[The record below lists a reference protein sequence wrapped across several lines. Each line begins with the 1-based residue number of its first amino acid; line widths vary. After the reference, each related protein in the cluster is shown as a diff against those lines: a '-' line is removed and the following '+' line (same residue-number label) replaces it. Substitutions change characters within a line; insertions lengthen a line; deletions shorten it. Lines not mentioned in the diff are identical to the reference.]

1 MVVETRRGINTM
13 KTFSYDFIN
22 CYNSHI
28 KPSTMHSQDNA
39 TAWYFRRYLIQKI
52 ISVFE
57 FDGIPK
63 TWDIDYF
70 MYGLFVGGY
79 IGVIETDKFGVI
91 PQAGGFNCS
100 LSGVN
105 VFYRPTN
112 IVVTNHLLRG
122 IMRPQIGVDCEVIK
136 MQPDYGSC
144 WDIVSYY
151 ADLLALASESLAV
164 NIVNSKLAYVFACD
178 SKNVA
183 ESFKKM
189 FDRINEGN
197 PAVFA
202 DSKLFDESGEPL
214 WTTFQN
220 NLKQNYVAGDMLND
234 MLKIDARFCTEVG
247 IPNVNMAKNSGVTD
261 NEVEANNIDTETKA
275 SLWLATIQEG
285 LEKVN
290 EMFGLN
296 LSVRFRFERSE
307 NNVVVDSRNI

>member
-1 MVVETRRGINTM
+1 MND
-13 KTFSYDFIN
+13 KPFNYDFIN
-22 CYNSHI
+22 RYNSHI
-28 KPSTMHSQDNA
+28 KPSTVHSQDNA

-52 ISVFE
+52 LSVYE
-57 FDGIPK
+57 FDGIPE
-63 TWDIDYF
+63 TWSVDYF
-70 MYGLFVGGY
+70 LYTLFIWGFVA
-79 IGVIETDKFGVI
+79 VVETDKFGVI
-91 PQAGGFNCS
+91 PQHCS
-100 LSGVN
+100 LFGYD

-112 IVVTNHLLRG
+112 VTIANPLLRG
-122 IMRPQIGVDCEVIK
+122 ILQPRIGVDCELIK

-178 SKNVA
+178 NKTVA

-189 FDRINEGN
+189 YDKLNEGN

-220 NLKQNYVAGDMLND
+220 NLKQNYVAGDMLDD
-234 MLKIDARFCTEVG
+234 MLKIDARFCTEIG
-247 IPNVNMAKNSGVTD
+247 IPNVNMAKASGVTD
-261 NEVEANNIDTETKA
+261 NEVEANNIDTKSKA
-275 SLWLATIQEG
+275 SLWLETIREG

-290 EMFGLN
+290 DMFDLN
-296 LSVRFRFERSE
+296 ISVKFRFEGSE
-307 NNVVVDSRNI
+307 NNVVVDNGNV

>member
-1 MVVETRRGINTM
+1 M
-13 KTFSYDFIN
+13 KTFDYDFIN
-22 CYNSHI
+22 RYNSHI
-28 KPSTMHSQDNA
+28 KPSTVHSQDNA

-52 ISVFE
+52 LSVYEFE
-57 FDGIPK
+57 GIPE
-63 TWDIDYF
+63 TWSKDYF
-70 MYGLFVGGY
+70 LYTLFIWGFVS
-79 IGVIETDKFGVI
+79 VVETDKFGVI
-91 PQAGGFNCS
+91 PQHCS
-100 LSGVN
+100 LFGYD

-112 IVVTNHLLRG
+112 VTIANPLLRG
-122 IMRPQIGVDCEVIK
+122 ILQPQIGVDCELIK

-178 SKNVA
+178 NKTVA

-189 FDRINEGN
+189 YDKLNEGN

-234 MLKIDARFCTEVG
+234 MLKIDARFCTEIG

-261 NEVEANNIDTETKA
+261 NEVEANNIDTKSKV
-275 SLWLATIQEG
+275 SLWLETISDG
-285 LEKVN
+285 LTKVN
-290 EMFGLN
+290 DMFDLD
-296 LSVRFRFERSE
+296 LSVKFRFEGGE
-307 NNVVVDSRNI
+307 ENVVIDSRNI